1 MYLQDPDETLGKRVV
16 GRLLGDSV
24 TSVWMMEISRDDG
37 EETGGRRSEG
47 YIINRSRMFRGKL

>member
-1 MYLQDPDETLGKRVV
+1 MYLQDPDETLKERVV

-37 EETGGRRSEG
+37 EETGG
-47 YIINRSRMFRGKL
+47 